1 MIKYSDIHKA
11 IVRDIKTKYG
21 DITFST
27 DIEEGITRPSFFIEL
42 DNAVTNDF
50 MREAMDSEVT
60 CRIYYFPTTI
70 DNNRIEIYQVMDN
83 LNELF
88 QGTLLEVNEELK
100 IEIETI
106 DFSVV
111 DKVLHCYFDLLFS
124 TDYKIIDD
132 REMME
137 NLEMENLE
145 LEG

>member
-60 CRIYYFPTTI
+60 CRIYYFSTTI
-70 DNNRIEIYQVMDN
+70 VNNRIEIYQVMDN

-137 NLEMENLE
+137 NLE